1 MTIRPQ
7 FVLVAVLSW
16 CANTS
21 SARQVPSPGG
31 WHATYSAAGVQAAG
45 LASNAAFVL
54 RDQEAVHPSIPAR
67 GFTAT
72 YSATLTPPIAGTFVF
87 GVDAAGGEAEVHVE
101 STSGA
106 ELAKCVTQG
115 RARATTGALQLGT
128 EPVRVRVVYT
138 RGQGELA
145 RLRALWSRS
154 GVDGF
159 ELEPIPSW
167 AVRLPEGKMQDVGG
181 DMMHVLGRVLLQQ
194 KGCTNCHE
202 PSPMLAT
209 VVGRRPGPTLDT
221 LAQRAEPAWAAHWL
235 ETYARGE
242 GKGDMPS
249 VFVGDEATRLAAAED
264 IAHYIASLSSTPAA
278 APTPADEQNDAQ
290 LEQGRRLYHTVGC
303 IVCHGPLES
312 PFAVFH
318 DPQFA
323 DEVPEVRV
331 PRAYGAIA
339 GKWRRDG
346 LERLL
351 RDPTHIYPDGRMPTL
366 NLTESEAAAIAAYLH
381 TTMERPLDALVPAA
395 ERVARGKAAFQ
406 SAGCASCHTIEG
418 APSTRAPAKNLAE
431 LDPARGCLDG
441 ADTATPRYAFGP
453 GERDALIAGLA
464 AVKAAFGKTSPLDE
478 LRRGRMYNSCS
489 ACHAK
494 DGVGGVNAALKPYFQ
509 SADDR
514 VDLGDEGRIPPDLTS
529 VGFKLRTEW
538 MEEMIGG
545 TERARPFMAV
555 RMPTFTQAN
564 VRLAECFSASEG
576 VLRESEGSPPAP
588 TDDAAQNGRTLAG
601 AQGLNCV
608 NCHNFKDLPAAGTPG
623 PRLDQFHERLRYEW
637 WTAYFPTPSR
647 FKPGTRM
654 PAFNLNGQT
663 AVLDLYGGDWHRQAD
678 ALWSYMAQRDLMLPP
693 SGVEPA
699 GTLTLDPSREP
710 IVFRAFLESAGTKA
724 ILVGTPVGLH
734 FAFDSR
740 ACRLV
745 EAWRGAFV
753 DAAGAWSGRGGMNV
767 EGRGPI
773 VWKAPTGPP
782 LTVRLVP
789 RLGDQAFTTTWTF
802 EGYRLDAKR
811 HPTFLYESN
820 GTKVSERF
828 EGALN
833 PSLKIVRRFEV
844 VTGSNTQV
852 VLNAGKGKVA
862 VSDVIGTATQETR
875 ADGDTWVT
883 ITAPPTAGG
892 TTTIRFTLEVSP

>member
-1 MTIRPQ
+1 VTIRPL
-7 FVLVAVLSW
+7 FVVIAVWSACLG
-16 CANTS
+16 ATF
-21 SARQVPSPGG
+21 ARQVPSPGG
-31 WHATYSAAGVQAAG
+31 WHASYGAAGVRAAG

-54 RDQEAVHPSIPAR
+54 RDQETVHPSIPAR

-72 YSATLTPPIAGTFVF
+72 YSAVLTPPVAGTFEF
-87 GVDAAGGEAEVHVE
+87 GLDVAGGDAELQVANG
-101 STSGA
+101 SGA

-115 RARATTGALQLGT
+115 RPRATTGSLTLGT
-128 EPVRVRVVYT
+128 DPVRVTVKYT
-138 RGQGELA
+138 RGQGEIA

-167 AVRLPEGKMQDVGG
+167 AVRLPEGSMPDIGG

-202 PSPMLAT
+202 PSPMLST
-209 VVGRRPGPTLDT
+209 VVGRRPGPTLQSLGERT
-221 LAQRAEPAWAAHWL
+221 QPAWAAHWL

-249 VFVGDEATRLAAAED
+249 VFVGDASARLEAAQD
-264 IAHYIASLSSTPAA
+264 VAHYLASLSSAPAEAA
-278 APTPADEQNDAQ
+278 AEPNDAQ
-290 LEQGRRLYHTVGC
+290 QEQGRRLYHTVGC

-323 DEVPEVRV
+323 DELPEVRV

-351 RDPTHIYPDGRMPTL
+351 RDPTHVYPDGRMPSM
-366 NLTESEAAAIAAYLH
+366 NLGDNEAAALAAYLS
-381 TTMERPLDALVPAA
+381 TTMERELAPLVPEPA
-395 ERVARGKAAFQ
+395 RVARGKTAFQ
-406 SAGCASCHTIEG
+406 GLGCASCHAIPD
-418 APSTRAPAKNLAE
+418 APSTRAAAKALAE
-431 LDPARGCLDG
+431 LDPAKGCLDP
-441 ADTATPRYAFGP
+441 ADAATPRYALGP
-453 GERDALIAGLA
+453 GERDALVAGIA
-464 AVKAAFGKTSPLDE
+464 AVKSAFGKASPLDE

-494 DGVGGVNAALKPYFQ
+494 DGAGGVNAALKPYFQ

-538 MEEMIGG
+538 MHEMIVG

-555 RMPTFTQAN
+555 RMPTFTAGN
-564 VRLAECFSASEG
+564 GRLAECFSASEG
-576 VLRESEGSPPAP
+576 VLRENEGAPPAP
-588 TDDAAQNGRTLAG
+588 SDEAAQDGRTLAG

-767 EGRGPI
+767 EGRGPVI
-773 VWKAPTGPP
+773 WKAPTGPP
-782 LTVRLVP
+782 LEVTLVP
-789 RLGDQAFTTTWTF
+789 TLGGQSIAAKWTF
-802 EGYRLDAKR
+802 KGYRLDPKR
-811 HPTFLYESN
+811 YPTFLYEGN
-820 GTKVSERF
+820 GTHVSERF
-828 EGALN
+828 EGSLN
-833 PSLKIVRRFEV
+833 PAVKIVRRFEI
-844 VTGSNTQV
+844 TTASNSRAIV
-852 VLNAGKGKVA
+852 NAGTGKVA
-862 VSDVIGTATQETR
+862 VNATSGTATQEVR
-875 ADGDTWVT
+875 ADGNTWVT
-883 ITAPPTAGG
+883 VTAPPTAGA
-892 TTTIRFTLEVSP
+892 TTMIRFTLEVSP